1 MEHRKGD
8 FFLLLCVNKNIPIM
22 ELFVLDLIARHL
34 NIYKFY
40 GQISLKHIL
49 QGRCAHYKAILGPC
63 ENRLKY
69 ASTLKSNRFHMS
81 VKSLTRPKILAFE
94 IF

>member
-1 MEHRKGD
+1 
-8 FFLLLCVNKNIPIM
+8 M
-22 ELFVLDLIARHL
+22 ELSVLDLIARHI

-40 GQISLKHIL
+40 GQISQKHIL
-49 QGRCAHYKAILGPC
+49 QGRCAHYKGILGPC

-69 ASTLKSNRFHMS
+69 ASTLKSNQYHMS
-81 VKSLTRPKILAFE
+81 VKSLTHPKILAFE